1 MSTVR
6 TMALVLATL
15 ALVLAAAT
23 SRHQQRDN
31 GTAEAEAEAE
41 VEPALN
47 TSQAAPPG
55 HKEGGLPLISDSV
68 FSLIIMLYVL
78 FAFLFV
84 FFLFCWRRGPD
95 RALPGTKVSCHV
107 SRVTCHASPLL
118 LCPGSVGVTLPAA
131 EGGRARL
138 ARGHP
143 AHPHRGADHQLI
155 LTTP

>member
-1 MSTVR
+1 MSPVP

-15 ALVLAAAT
+15 ALVLAPAT

-31 GTAEAEAEAE
+31 STAEAE

-95 RALPGTKVSCHV
+95 RLLPSTKVRGAMMLPEVTSAATCHV
-107 SRVTCHASPLL
+107 SRVTC
-118 LCPGSVGVTLPAA
+118 
-131 EGGRARL
+131 
-138 ARGHP
+138 
-143 AHPHRGADHQLI
+143 DD
-155 LTTP
+155 

>member
-31 GTAEAEAEAE
+31 GTAEVEVE

-95 RALPGTKVSCHV
+95 RALPGTKVSCMSH
-107 SRVTCHASPLL
+107 VTCN
-118 LCPGSVGVTLPAA
+118 V
-131 EGGRARL
+131 
-138 ARGHP
+138 
-143 AHPHRGADHQLI
+143 
-155 LTTP
+155 

>member
-1 MSTVR
+1 
-6 TMALVLATL
+6 MALVLATL

-31 GTAEAEAEAE
+31 STAEAEAE

-95 RALPGTKVSCHV
+95 RALPGTKVSCHM
-107 SRVTCHASPLL
+107 SRVTCDD
-118 LCPGSVGVTLPAA
+118 CCCVPGLTLPAA

>member
-1 MSTVR
+1 MSPVR

-15 ALVLAAAT
+15 ALVLAPAT

-31 GTAEAEAEAE
+31 STAEAEAEVE

-95 RALPGTKVSCHV
+95 RALPSTKVRGS
-107 SRVTCHASPLL
+107 SDVT
-118 LCPGSVGVTLPAA
+118 
-131 EGGRARL
+131 
-138 ARGHP
+138 
-143 AHPHRGADHQLI
+143 
-155 LTTP
+155 

>member
-1 MSTVR
+1 MSPVP

-15 ALVLAAAT
+15 ALVLAPAT

-31 GTAEAEAEAE
+31 STAEAE

-95 RALPGTKVSCHV
+95 RALPSTKV
-107 SRVTCHASPLL
+107 R
-118 LCPGSVGVTLPAA
+118 GSSDV
-131 EGGRARL
+131 
-138 ARGHP
+138 
-143 AHPHRGADHQLI
+143 I
-155 LTTP
+155 

>member
-31 GTAEAEAEAE
+31 GTAEAEAE

-107 SRVTCHASPLL
+107 SRVTRHHCCCAQGVSGSHCLLQREDVPASP
-118 LCPGSVGVTLPAA
+118 VVTPPTPT
-131 EGGRARL
+131 EE
-138 ARGHP
+138 
-143 AHPHRGADHQLI
+143 Q
-155 LTTP
+155 TTSSF